1 MYDVFIMDM
10 RGHDAN
16 VKMLAE
22 QFPHTRVVRYYDNH
36 LDTIRRC
43 IARART
49 PWIWVISSCCD
60 YTDFNFDY
68 RSPPW
73 EAYQL
78 HCWASGYEKFGDT
91 FLINVDEFKKQWD
104 IALLEWYKEVNWH
117 YPGVPRLSWPVLT
130 TQTEDITSELKQ
142 CKFPGFNTPYVWL
155 NESVDFDVPLWNKR
169 AFYSFNDTGSISIA
183 PRDIQAHLVSQIYDY
198 PYIIKQK
205 QAYLTPTLLDIIYIS
220 NGEPEAERWYTHLA
234 QTCRRTVKRVIDVD
248 GRSQA
253 YKAAAELSTT
263 PWFFAVFAKLEVIP
277 EFDWTWQPD
286 WLQEPKHYIFNSR
299 NPVNGLEYGHMG
311 VIAYNKKLV
320 LDTDAPGLDFTLSK
334 AHAVIPRVSA
344 VAHYNTTPELTWRT
358 AFRECIKLKDDAE
371 KTGSVESNYRLV
383 IWLNQAEGLHA
394 ESSLQGARDALEY
407 YNKVKGDYTELMRS
421 YEWKW
426 LKDYYSSRYS
436 V

>member
-1 MYDVFIMDM
+1 MFIMDLG
-10 RGHDAN
+10 GHDDN
-16 VKMLAE
+16 VKSLAVR
-22 QFPHTRVVRYYDNH
+22 FPHARIVRYYDNH
-36 LDTIRRC
+36 LDTLRRC

-49 PWIWVISSCCD
+49 PWIWVVSSCCD
-60 YTDFNFDY
+60 YTDFDFDY

-73 EAYQL
+73 ESYQL
-78 HCWASGYEKFGDT
+78 HCWHSGHEKFGDT
-91 FLINVDEFKKQWD
+91 FLINVDEFKAQWD
-104 IALLEWYKEVNWH
+104 IVLLEWYKDVNWH

-130 TQTEDITSELKQ
+130 TRTEDITTELKNY
-142 CKFPGFNTPYVWL
+142 KFDTPYVWI
-155 NESVDFDVPLWNKR
+155 NERVDFDVPLWNKR
-169 AFYSFNDTGSISIA
+169 AFYSFNDAGSISIA

-205 QAYLTPTLLDIIYIS
+205 TAYSTPNLLDIIYIS

-234 QTCRRTVKRVIDVD
+234 QTCKREVKRVIDVD
-248 GRSQA
+248 GRSAA
-253 YKAAAELSTT
+253 YKAAANLSTT
-263 PWFFAVFAKLEVIP
+263 PWFFAVFAKLEVNP
-277 EFDWTWQPD
+277 EFDWSWQPD

-320 LDTDAPGLDFTLSK
+320 LDTDTPGLDFTLSR
-334 AHAVIPRVSA
+334 AHTVVPKVSA

-407 YNKVKGDYTELMRS
+407 YNEVNGDYTELMRS
-421 YEWKW
+421 YEWAW
-426 LKDYYSSRYS
+426 LQEYYSSRYS

>member
-1 MYDVFIMDM
+1 VFDVFIMDM
-10 RGHDAN
+10 SGHDAN
-16 VKMLAE
+16 VASLAE
-22 QFPHTRVVRYYDNH
+22 RFPHSKTVRYYDNH

-49 PWIWVISSCCD
+49 PWIWVVSSCCD
-60 YTDFNFDY
+60 YADFDFDY
-68 RSPPW
+68 RAPPW
-73 EAYQL
+73 ETYQL

-91 FLINVDEFKKQWD
+91 FLINVDEFKAQWD
-104 IALLEWYKEVNWH
+104 IALLEWYKDVNWH
-117 YPGVPRLSWPVLT
+117 YPGVPRLPWPVLT
-130 TQTEDITSELKQ
+130 TTIEDITLELKQ
-142 CKFPGFNTPYVWL
+142 YKFDAPYVWL
-155 NESVDFDVPLWNKR
+155 NESVDFHPPMWNKR
-169 AFYSFNDTGSISIA
+169 AFYSFNDAGSISIA

-205 QAYLTPTLLDIIYIS
+205 IAYLTPKLLDIIYIS

-234 QTCRRTVKRVIDVD
+234 QTCKREVKRVIDVN
-248 GRSQA
+248 GRSAA
-253 YKAAAELSTT
+253 YKAAAEISST
-263 PWFFAVFAKLEVIP
+263 PWFFTVFAKLEVIS

-320 LDTDAPGLDFTLSK
+320 LDTDNPGLDFTLSK
-334 AHAVIPRVSA
+334 AHAVVPHLSA

-358 AFRECIKLKDDAE
+358 AFRECIKLKDDVE
-371 KTGSVESNYRLV
+371 RTDSVESTYSMET
-383 IWLNQAEGLHA
+383 WLTQAKGLYA

-407 YNKVKGDYTELMRS
+407 YNDVNGDYTELMRS
-421 YEWKW
+421 YEWEW